1 MFSLHFQ
8 FIYIA
13 ILCRQSVRLYIQLW
27 QVVSLCAVLRRA
39 SSALDVKLVARSI
52 GPMATTLYFLVIY
65 VGRRRIQYSRL
76 HRLKPF
82 SPKNKQTQLLW
93 LLK

>member
-1 MFSLHFQ
+1 MFCLHFQ
-8 FIYIA
+8 LIYSYT
-13 ILCRQSVRLYIQLW
+13 LCRQSVRLYIQLW
-27 QVVSLCAVLRRA
+27 QVLSLCAVLRRA

-65 VGRRRIQYSRL
+65 VRRHRIQYSRL
-76 HRLKPF
+76 HRLKLF
-82 SPKNKQTQLLW
+82 SPQNKQTQLLW